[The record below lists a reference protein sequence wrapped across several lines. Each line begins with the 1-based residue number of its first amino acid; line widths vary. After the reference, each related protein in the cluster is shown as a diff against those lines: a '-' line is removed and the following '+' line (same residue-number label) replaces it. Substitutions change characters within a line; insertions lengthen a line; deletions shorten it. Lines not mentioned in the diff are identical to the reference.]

1 MEHSIHNAIRRT
13 SGIHA
18 EGRGR
23 DVSVFSYFLLLAILL
38 LVLGLIA

>member
-1 MEHSIHNAIRRT
+1 MRSSIHSAIRRT

-23 DVSVFSYFLLLAILL
+23 AVSLFSYFLILAILL

>member
-1 MEHSIHNAIRRT
+1 MEHSIHSAIRRT

-18 EGRGR
+18 EGRGPA
-23 DVSVFSYFLLLAILL
+23 VSLLSYFLLLDILL